1 MLNLRPLPR
10 AITLCAFAFA
20 GCVSGGAAGEQGSK
34 FFVELRFYQSG
45 QTFELASVSHTDP
58 IEYYSDPSHSPARKV
73 QDDAVMGA
81 FVRELE
87 HQGFVEHSH
96 AGRAPAAAIER
107 VRWALEVEVDGA
119 PRAWAV
125 GPGTPQKELSSFGDC
140 RDLFLELYNATQGL
154 QSVRNEKGEAI
165 FQKKDR

>member
-1 MLNLRPLPR
+1 MRNVRFLPWVI
-10 AITLCAFAFA
+10 ALCAFGCTSA
-20 GCVSGGAAGEQGSK
+20 GRATVEPGSK
-34 FFVELRFYQSG
+34 RFVELRFYQSG

-58 IEYYSDPSHSPARKV
+58 VDYYSDPSHSAARKV
-73 QDDAVMGA
+73 QDDAVMEA

-87 HQGFVEHSH
+87 RRGIARYAHEGHS
-96 AGRAPAAAIER
+96 PSSAAER

-119 PRAWAV
+119 SRAWVV
-125 GPGTPQKELSSFGDC
+125 GAGTPQAELSSFGEC

-154 QSVRNEKGEAI
+154 QAVKNQKGDAI